1 MPDETTEPIGP
12 TEPTGPNESSGP
24 AEPSGPNESSGPAGR
39 DESPAPPPPPPPPQA
54 PPPPPQAP
62 LPPPPPGGYP
72 TAPGGAGGY
81 AGPYP
86 RRLTRRMDGR
96 LIGGVANGLGSYF
109 NVDPVVFRVGFVA
122 LTLAGGAGILIY
134 LLCWVLLPPA
144 FGPNL
149 PPGGTAGGSPHQ
161 GKAIMSTALRQGGW
175 KTYLAIGAVL
185 LAVVILFSPFT
196 RPPVVLALLLIALGV
211 LLLVQDQPGGAAP
224 GARPAAEGPEQ
235 AATATT
241 ALSAGQGVPTGQ
253 GAPAGQEHWGAG
265 AQPDTPDP
273 HGAWA
278 SAPAGGQ
285 SSDMSQSSDWG
296 QPPGWSQGSGWGE
309 ASGSPPSVEEG
320 RGGWGSSA
328 TAVAERAPRPRA
340 VIGWVTVALALLA
353 GGVAGALDNFG
364 AVNVTPAAML
374 ALMLT
379 VIGAGLLVASVWGR
393 AGWLILLGVLLVP
406 VVAATSLLNDMS
418 VTGETG
424 DRVERPLT
432 LAGVNPEYRLTAGQL
447 TIDLSQVHFG
457 SKPTAIKARVSA
469 GELLVTVP
477 AEQPVTVNARAGIG
491 DIQVLG
497 HQTSGVQIR
506 SDIHSGGRPGKAEL
520 GQLTIDLRIG
530 VGSIRVVRG
539 P

>member
-1 MPDETTEPIGP
+1 
-12 TEPTGPNESSGP
+12 
-24 AEPSGPNESSGPAGR
+24 
-39 DESPAPPPPPPPPQA
+39 
-54 PPPPPQAP
+54 
-62 LPPPPPGGYP
+62 
-72 TAPGGAGGY
+72 
-81 AGPYP
+81 
-86 RRLTRRMDGR
+86 MDGR
-96 LIGGVANGLGSYF
+96 LIGGVASGLGSYF

-149 PPGGTAGGSPHQ
+149 PPGGSPHQ
-161 GKAIMSTALRQGGW
+161 GKAIMSSALRQGGW

-185 LAVVILFSPFT
+185 LAVAILFSPFT

-224 GARPAAEGPEQ
+224 GARPAAGGPEQ
-235 AATATT
+235 APTATT
-241 ALSAGQGVPTGQ
+241 ATTAPSAGQ
-253 GAPAGQEHWGAG
+253 GAPAGQEHWSAS
-265 AQPDTPDP
+265 AQPDTPDSY
-273 HGAWA
+273 GAWA

-285 SSDMSQSSDWG
+285 SSDWSQSSGWG
-296 QPPGWSQGSGWGE
+296 QPSGWSQGSGWGQVP
-309 ASGSPPSVEEG
+309 GSPPSVEEG

-364 AVNVTPAAML
+364 AISVTPAATL

-406 VVAATSLLNDMS
+406 VVAAASLLNGMS

-432 LAGVNPEYRLTAGQL
+432 LAGVPEYRLAAGQL
-447 TIDLSQVHFG
+447 TIDLSQVRFG
-457 SKPTAIKARVSA
+457 SRPTAIKARVSA

-477 AEQPVTVNARAGIG
+477 AEQPVTVNAKAGIG

-497 HQTSGVQIR
+497 HQTSGIQIR
-506 SDIHSGGRPGKAEL
+506 SDIHSGGRSGKAAEL